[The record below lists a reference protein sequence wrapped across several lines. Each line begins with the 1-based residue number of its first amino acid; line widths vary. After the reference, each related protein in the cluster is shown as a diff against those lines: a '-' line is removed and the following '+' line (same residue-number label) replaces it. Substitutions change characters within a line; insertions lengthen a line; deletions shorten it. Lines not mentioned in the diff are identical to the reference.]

1 MLRRLIGAVVA
12 AIAATLALAGPAFA
26 RSADITSAEV
36 ALRLAPDGALL
47 VTERLAFEYDGHF
60 EGSYRDINL
69 NFGERITDVQVSQDG
84 QQFEPGG
91 NTGLGSF
98 DRPGVFGTVDLG
110 DRYRIVWH
118 YRATDETRSTTLS
131 YRVEDAVIAYEDILD
146 VTWAVWGAQWEFDLD
161 RLSAGF
167 TNAALDTDDPLYRVW
182 GHIVEDEGEFA
193 RVEGETSRER
203 GEATLEAT
211 DVPSGTAV
219 EFRVTMPRDPAKR
232 YPAARPGEGEG
243 LPRVLAFEAGLD
255 AEYNS
260 TWNRFKRFVGDHA
273 LLLSLLIAALA
284 WLVVALLTWLARER
298 ETGVPEYLPEP
309 PDEATPA
316 LAYALAHEGR
326 DSTDTVLATLL
337 DLVDRGYYDTG
348 EATTEKEKLD
358 LAIQQRPNRPDEELT
373 PYEQDVLAFFD
384 QLLDGERVAMSEM
397 KEKIPKHS
405 ELWRG
410 RWERMTEK
418 LDEVEE
424 GQLTWDRNLNGARW
438 LTVLGAAI
446 AFAAVIL
453 IAISERGDWFFAA
466 VVAFVT
472 TVGLMAL
479 SATRFKRVSAE
490 HVERTERWRAFE
502 RWTADFPRLSDD
514 PPATLELW
522 KRILVY
528 GVAFGTAERMIESGR
543 IPAPVVTDA
552 SAGAHWSSYAF
563 VGGFNSSSFNG
574 SSFSS
579 GFSSQVAP
587 QSSSSGGGGGFS
599 GGGGGFS
606 GGGGGGSW

>member
-1 MLRRLIGAVVA
+1 M
-12 AIAATLALAGPAFA
+12 
-26 RSADITSAEV
+26 
-36 ALRLAPDGALL
+36 
-47 VTERLAFEYDGHF
+47 
-60 EGSYRDINL
+60 
-69 NFGERITDVQVSQDG
+69 
-84 QQFEPGG
+84 
-91 NTGLGSF
+91 
-98 DRPGVFGTVDLG
+98 
-110 DRYRIVWH
+110 
-118 YRATDETRSTTLS
+118 
-131 YRVEDAVIAYEDILD
+131 
-146 VTWAVWGAQWEFDLD
+146 
-161 RLSAGF
+161 
-167 TNAALDTDDPLYRVW
+167 
-182 GHIVEDEGEFA
+182 
-193 RVEGETSRER
+193 
-203 GEATLEAT
+203 
-211 DVPSGTAV
+211 
-219 EFRVTMPRDPAKR
+219 
-232 YPAARPGEGEG
+232 
-243 LPRVLAFEAGLD
+243 
-255 AEYNS
+255 
-260 TWNRFKRFVGDHA
+260 
-273 LLLSLLIAALA
+273 
-284 WLVVALLTWLARER
+284 
-298 ETGVPEYLPEP
+298 
-309 PDEATPA
+309 
-316 LAYALAHEGR
+316 
-326 DSTDTVLATLL
+326 LATLL

-418 LDEVEE
+418 LDEAEE
-424 GQLTWDRNLNGARW
+424 GQLSWDRNLNWARW

-453 IAISERGDWFFAA
+453 IAISPSAGTGFSPP

-479 SATRFKRVSAE
+479 SATRFKRVERRAPSSAPSAGS
-490 HVERTERWRAFE
+490 AFE
-502 RWTADFPRLSDD
+502 RWTEDFPRLSDD

-543 IPAPVVTDA
+543 IPAPVVADA

-579 GFSSQVAP
+579 GVLEPGRAAELVERRRGRVLGRRGRVLGRRRWRLLVAGAP
-587 QSSSSGGGGGFS
+587 QP
-599 GGGGGFS
+599 
-606 GGGGGGSW
+606 